1 MTDENQLSN
10 IYEFNDELEALLK
23 RCDSSA
29 WDVAAA
35 LVAAAVILVSR
46 SGYDPYEQER
56 SIVGFA
62 EHAIA
67 RLIRLNELEET
78 RH

>member
-1 MTDENQLSN
+1 MTDENLLSN
-10 IYEFNDELEALLK
+10 IYEFNDGLEALLK
-23 RCDSSA
+23 SCDVDP
-29 WDVAAA
+29 WDIAAA
-35 LVAAAVILVSR
+35 LVAPAVVLAAR
-46 SGYDPYEQER
+46 NGCDPLEQES

-67 RLIRLNELEET
+67 RLIRLNEFEQT

>member
-1 MTDENQLSN
+1 MTDENLLSN
-10 IYEFNDELEALLK
+10 IYEFNDELESLLK
-23 RCDSSA
+23 SCDLDS

-35 LVAAAVILVSR
+35 LVSAAVVLAAR
-46 SGYDPYEQER
+46 NGCDPFEQES
-56 SIVGFA
+56 SILGFA

-67 RLIRLNELEET
+67 RLIHLNEFEQT